1 MNPENCPVGLEYLL
15 HVDRL
20 SIKQQTEIMEVFTGI
35 ETANKYQVKINL
47 SEIGPSSIN
56 LSILPPNGFHKVL
69 NAKGEQV
76 FFAAEMR
83 GGVCGACTRQLC
95 GSLRNFEMTLTG

>member
-35 ETANKYQVKINL
+35 ETANKYQVKIK
-47 SEIGPSSIN
+47 P
-56 LSILPPNGFHKVL
+56 SILPHNGFHKVL